1 MAERFKIRSLPT
13 IIFVDATGK
22 RVEKLIGYKSPKKF
36 ATHMEDV
43 LALHSG
49 LNELKA
55 KFKADPPDLEAGRK
69 LATAYANRGKVSLAK
84 KIIRKLEQADPE
96 NKAGRLTEPYLAM
109 GEYYLDEEEKHK
121 VAIRWYT
128 KVVEHASETA
138 TVAQAHYRIA
148 VAHFDSRTKHATKSN
163 KFGAKLRA
171 AREAIDAL
179 LVMDDV
185 TEELQSQTRA
195 LADSVSKDQ
204 AMHEKL
210 RTKD

>member
-1 MAERFKIRSLPT
+1 MPT
-13 IIFVDATGK
+13 IIFADATGK

-36 ATHMEDV
+36 ARHMEDV

-49 LNELKA
+49 LSELQA

-69 LATAYANRGKVSLAK
+69 LATSYANRGKVSLAK
-84 KIIRKLEQADPE
+84 KVIRKLEKADPE
-96 NKAGRLTEPYLAM
+96 NKAGLLTEPYLAL

-128 KVVEHASETA
+128 KVVEHASQPE

-148 VAHFDSRTKHATKSN
+148 VAHFDSRTKHVTKSN

-179 LVMDDV
+179 LAMKGVP
-185 TEELQSQTRA
+185 EELKSQARD
-195 LADSVSKDQ
+195 LADSVSKDL
-204 AMHEKL
+204 ALHDKL
-210 RTKD
+210 QKKD

>member
-1 MAERFKIRSLPT
+1 MPT
-13 IIFVDATGK
+13 IIFADATGK

-36 ATHMEDV
+36 AGHMEDV

-49 LNELKA
+49 LSELQA

-69 LATAYANRGKVSLAK
+69 LATSYANRGKVSLAK
-84 KIIRKLEQADPE
+84 KVIRKLEKADPE
-96 NKAGRLTEPYLAM
+96 NKAGRLTEPYLAL

-128 KVVEHASETA
+128 KVVDRALQPE
-138 TVAQAHYRIA
+138 TVARARYRIA

-179 LVMDDV
+179 LAMDGV
-185 TEELQSQTRA
+185 PEELKSQTKD
-195 LADSVSKDQ
+195 LADSVSKDLTL
-204 AMHEKL
+204 HEQLKK
-210 RTKD
+210 KD

>member
-1 MAERFKIRSLPT
+1 MPT
-13 IIFVDATGK
+13 ILFLDATGK
-22 RVEKLIGYKSPKKF
+22 RIEKFIGYLPPEKF
-36 ATHMEDV
+36 AARMEDV

-84 KIIRKLEQADPE
+84 KIIRKLEKADPE
-96 NKAGRLTEPYLAM
+96 NKAGRLTEPYLAL
-109 GEYYLDEEEKHK
+109 GEYYLDEEAKHK

-128 KVVEHASETA
+128 KVVDHALQPE

-148 VAHFDSRTKHATKSN
+148 VAYFDSRTQHAEKSN
-163 KFGAKLRA
+163 KFGAKLLA

-179 LVMDDV
+179 LAIDGVP
-185 TEELQSQTRA
+185 EELRA
-195 LADSVSKDQ
+195 QAKDLADSVSKDL

-210 RTKD
+210 RKKD

>member
-1 MAERFKIRSLPT
+1 MQ
-13 IIFVDATGK
+13 
-22 RVEKLIGYKSPKKF
+22 
-36 ATHMEDV
+36 DV
-43 LALHSG
+43 LAFHSG
-49 LNELKA
+49 LSELQA

-84 KIIRKLEQADPE
+84 KVIRKLEKADPE

-128 KVVEHASETA
+128 KVVEHASQPE

-148 VAHFDSRTKHATKSN
+148 VAYFDSRTKHVTKSN
-163 KFGAKLRA
+163 KFGAKLLA

-179 LVMDDV
+179 QAMDGV
-185 TEELQSQTRA
+185 PEELQSQA
-195 LADSVSKDQ
+195 KDLADSVSKDL
-204 AMHEKL
+204 AMHEELKK
-210 RTKD
+210 KD